1 MNWELLFKDLGV
13 YENLLAVLLGTPRL
27 FLIVQTVPFLAG
39 SIVTGQLRV
48 ALVLAC
54 YLVLHPA
61 VLAQLPPMDG
71 DITSLVGLYL
81 VLLAKES
88 LLGLLMGLLAGML
101 FWTIQSAGFFID
113 NQRGASMASGND
125 PLSNEQTSPLGSF
138 LFQAAVYLFFAS
150 GAFLV
155 FLGLVYSSYEFWPV
169 SSLLPLN
176 LFSKMQTS
184 LFFAGQVSQLM
195 TTMLL
200 LAGPIVVA
208 CLLTDVSLG
217 LINRFASQL
226 NVYVLAMPIKSAVAS
241 FLLLFY
247 FGVLMSGTLTLFS
260 EFAINMRQLS
270 IIP

>member
-13 YENLLAVLLGTPRL
+13 YDHLLAILLGTPRL
-27 FLIVQTVPFLAG
+27 FLIVQTVPFLGG

-61 VLAQLPPMDG
+61 VLAQLPAADG
-71 DITSLVGLYL
+71 EGIALVGLYG
-81 VLLAKES
+81 VLLIKES
-88 LLGLLMGLLAGML
+88 LIGLLMGLLAGMV
-101 FWTIQSAGFFID
+101 FWAIQSAGFFID
-113 NQRGASMASGND
+113 NQRGASMASSND
-125 PLSNEQTSPLGSF
+125 PLSSEQTSPLGSL

-150 GAFLV
+150 GAFLA

-169 SSLLPLN
+169 SSLLPMK
-176 LFSKMQTS
+176 LFVNMQTP
-184 LFFAGQVSQLM
+184 LFFADQVSQLM
-195 TTMLL
+195 STMLL

-226 NVYVLAMPIKSAVAS
+226 NVYVLAMPIKSAVAA

-247 FGVLMSGTLTLFS
+247 FEVLMSGTFALFAKIS
-260 EFAINMRQLS
+260 SNMRQLGVS
-270 IIP
+270 P